1 MQSTVFFFLKIS
13 RFCVFTQPASHSLP
27 PQTVFRRVK
36 SISAVISVM
45 SRCVVL
51 CVCVYE
57 CECVMPRSFINSFI
71 SRPAPSSPTSCCL
84 FSFFPYFHT
93 QGHTCSFFLFNT
105 HTHFLAHSPPV
116 NKCTHSRGHL
126 NTLKITELLHKRLCK
141 QMSGIQPFAQVYK
154 ERHWLLIP
162 RLTYCSANN
171 STQQG
176 SPIGLLFPDSEVD

>member
-1 MQSTVFFFLKIS
+1 MQSTVFFFLK
-13 RFCVFTQPASHSLP
+13 FPASVFSLSP
-27 PQTVFRRVK
+27 HLILSPRRLFLEGSNLSQLLSV
-36 SISAVISVM
+36 SCHAVL
-45 SRCVVL
+45 C

-116 NKCTHSRGHL
+116 NKCTHSRSHL